1 MGPTA
6 VTAIDGVRLSTDG
19 PFEEGCGGAGG
30 SDAERHHRG
39 AGRCGR
45 RRHGRRSDRG
55 EERYREPCPH
65 SETIRLA

>member
-1 MGPTA
+1 MGPAA
-6 VTAIDGVRLSTDG
+6 VTTVDRMWLGVDRA
-19 PFEEGCGGAGG
+19 FEERRRSAGG

-39 AGRCGR
+39 AGRYGR

-55 EERYREPCPH
+55 EKRCRKPDPH